1 MSEFAHM
8 HVVGTA
14 LLIRFI
20 FQRYIYILILKKT
33 YLEVI
38 SEHPLLAVVSKGEL
52 RCILV

>member
-1 MSEFAHM
+1 M

-38 SEHPLLAVVSKGEL
+38 SEHPLLAVVSKGEYYGVFSSKL
-52 RCILV
+52 GS